1 MVLLF
6 LYIYSHLL
14 INSHKTGLG
23 IHTDE
28 QHWGSKRLMTDLQAI
43 KKKFKDNWLVILLYT
58 IMICLYISDVLYM
71 WQNGI
76 NLQNSDS
83 TAELI
88 LAKKLNQEG

>member
-1 MVLLF
+1 
-6 LYIYSHLL
+6 
-14 INSHKTGLG
+14 
-23 IHTDE
+23 
-28 QHWGSKRLMTDLQAI
+28 MTDLQAI